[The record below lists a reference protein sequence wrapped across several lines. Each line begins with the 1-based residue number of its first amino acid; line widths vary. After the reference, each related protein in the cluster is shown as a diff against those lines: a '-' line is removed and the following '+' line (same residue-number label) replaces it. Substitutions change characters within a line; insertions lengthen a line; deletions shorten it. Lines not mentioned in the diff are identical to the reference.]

1 MSIKVASLLRPAPFG
16 LEARFSEQ
24 VDGRTWWHHVGVAA
38 FTDEGEPAIIG
49 GKGPGRGNYRL
60 VLASGYR
67 NYGGL
72 VNAGAGLADDDFAD
86 PVLGTMGRQPPRHLV
101 DKDGLL
107 VIRFNP
113 RQLAEW
119 VDDVINDALKLG
131 GSMDDRAREY
141 AQKMAPFTT
150 LTDEEMAALDAV
162 GGEQRCRLRL
172 PRAGSGSGRLGASDS
187 DVPVATR
194 DIQRPKNQEQGCPS
208 VGAVREEH
216 DAADGQDTATGNT
229 RDPRGEEV
237 AVLPWHDQAPHAGA
251 RGRPAPTFR
260 SGVVI
265 GCVHRDASCDLAAPV
280 FRPSATRWHA
290 PPGPRQ
296 GSADPSC

>member
-60 VLASGYR
+60 VLASDYR

-72 VNAGAGLADDDFAD
+72 VHAGQGLADDDFVD
-86 PVLGTMGRQPPRHLV
+86 PVLGTFGRQPPRHLV
-101 DKDGLL
+101 DSGGAL

-119 VDDVINDALKLG
+119 VDDVISDALKLG

-162 GGEQRCRLRL
+162 PGQKPCGL
-172 PRAGSGSGRLGASDS
+172 P
-187 DVPVATR
+187 
-194 DIQRPKNQEQGCPS
+194 
-208 VGAVREEH
+208 
-216 DAADGQDTATGNT
+216 
-229 RDPRGEEV
+229 
-237 AVLPWHDQAPHAGA
+237 A
-251 RGRPAPTFR
+251 RVT
-260 SGVVI
+260 
-265 GCVHRDASCDLAAPV
+265 
-280 FRPSATRWHA
+280 
-290 PPGPRQ
+290 
-296 GSADPSC
+296 

>member
-60 VLASGYR
+60 VLASDYR

-72 VNAGAGLADDDFAD
+72 VHAGQGLADDDFVD
-86 PVLGTMGRQPPRHLV
+86 PVLGTFGRQPPRHLV
-101 DKDGLL
+101 DQNGVL

-119 VDDVINDALKLG
+119 VDDVISDALKLG

-162 GGEQRCRLRL
+162 GGEQRCRLPTRATDAGPL
-172 PRAGSGSGRLGASDS
+172 LRSFMSRRRAGRMLRGAAIGRRRL
-187 DVPVATR
+187 
-194 DIQRPKNQEQGCPS
+194 RPGRC
-208 VGAVREEH
+208 
-216 DAADGQDTATGNT
+216 
-229 RDPRGEEV
+229 
-237 AVLPWHDQAPHAGA
+237 AG
-251 RGRPAPTFR
+251 
-260 SGVVI
+260 
-265 GCVHRDASCDLAAPV
+265 
-280 FRPSATRWHA
+280 
-290 PPGPRQ
+290 
-296 GSADPSC
+296 

>member
-24 VDGRTWWHHVGVAA
+24 VEGRTWWHHVGVAA

-72 VNAGAGLADDDFAD
+72 VHAGQGLADDDFAD
-86 PVLGTMGRQPPRHLV
+86 PVLGTIGRQPPRHLV
-101 DKDGLL
+101 DSGGAL

-119 VDDVINDALKLG
+119 VDGVINDALKLG
-131 GSMDDRAREY
+131 GSSGDRAREY

-162 GGEQRCRLRL
+162 GGEQPRCL
-172 PRAGSGSGRLGASDS
+172 PARA
-187 DVPVATR
+187 T
-194 DIQRPKNQEQGCPS
+194 
-208 VGAVREEH
+208 
-216 DAADGQDTATGNT
+216 AARA
-229 RDPRGEEV
+229 
-237 AVLPWHDQAPHAGA
+237 
-251 RGRPAPTFR
+251 
-260 SGVVI
+260 
-265 GCVHRDASCDLAAPV
+265 
-280 FRPSATRWHA
+280 
-290 PPGPRQ
+290 
-296 GSADPSC
+296 

>member
-60 VLASGYR
+60 VLASDYR

-72 VNAGAGLADDDFAD
+72 VHAGQGLADDDFVD
-86 PVLGTMGRQPPRHLV
+86 PVLGTFGRQPPRHLV
-101 DKDGLL
+101 DSGGVL

-113 RQLAEW
+113 RQLAGW

-150 LTDEEMAALDAV
+150 LTDEEMAALDAIPGEKPCGLPALATSDQRAR
-162 GGEQRCRLRL
+162 GGSPGRHGRPGRGRQLMTFAAAVHRPAVWAAGWAGL
-172 PRAGSGSGRLGASDS
+172 PHQCARQAR
-187 DVPVATR
+187 
-194 DIQRPKNQEQGCPS
+194 IC
-208 VGAVREEH
+208 
-216 DAADGQDTATGNT
+216 AA
-229 RDPRGEEV
+229 V
-237 AVLPWHDQAPHAGA
+237 AVLAAAAQAM
-251 RGRPAPTFR
+251 
-260 SGVVI
+260 
-265 GCVHRDASCDLAAPV
+265 
-280 FRPSATRWHA
+280 
-290 PPGPRQ
+290 
-296 GSADPSC
+296 

>member
-24 VDGRTWWHHVGVAA
+24 VDGHTWWHHVGVAA

-60 VLASGYR
+60 VLASDYR

-72 VNAGAGLADDDFAD
+72 VHAGQGLADDDFVD
-86 PVLGTMGRQPPRHLV
+86 PVLGTFGRQPPRHLV
-101 DKDGLL
+101 DSGGML

-119 VDDVINDALKLG
+119 VDDVISDALKLG

-162 GGEQRCRLRL
+162 PGQKPCGL
-172 PRAGSGSGRLGASDS
+172 PAR
-187 DVPVATR
+187 VT
-194 DIQRPKNQEQGCPS
+194 CP
-208 VGAVREEH
+208 AY
-216 DAADGQDTATGNT
+216 
-229 RDPRGEEV
+229 
-237 AVLPWHDQAPHAGA
+237 
-251 RGRPAPTFR
+251 
-260 SGVVI
+260 
-265 GCVHRDASCDLAAPV
+265 
-280 FRPSATRWHA
+280 
-290 PPGPRQ
+290 
-296 GSADPSC
+296 

>member
-101 DKDGLL
+101 DSGGLL

-131 GSMDDRAREY
+131 GPMDDRAREY

-150 LTDEEMAALDAV
+150 LTDEEMAALDGV
-162 GGEQRCRLRL
+162 GGEQPCRLRL
-172 PRAGSGSGRLGASDS
+172 P
-187 DVPVATR
+187 
-194 DIQRPKNQEQGCPS
+194 
-208 VGAVREEH
+208 
-216 DAADGQDTATGNT
+216 AD
-229 RDPRGEEV
+229 
-237 AVLPWHDQAPHAGA
+237 
-251 RGRPAPTFR
+251 PAPDR
-260 SGVVI
+260 PVVF
-265 GCVHRDASCDLAAPV
+265 GPAVPCRPGSNRRFSRNGGSTARDSLGRTD
-280 FRPSATRWHA
+280 
-290 PPGPRQ
+290 GPRL
-296 GSADPSC
+296 PR

>member
-1 MSIKVASLLRPAPFG
+1 
-16 LEARFSEQ
+16 
-24 VDGRTWWHHVGVAA
+24 VGVAA

-60 VLASGYR
+60 VLASDYR

-72 VNAGAGLADDDFAD
+72 VHAGQGLADDDFTD

-101 DKDGLL
+101 DSGGML

-162 GGEQRCRLRL
+162 GGEQPSRLRL
-172 PRAGSGSGRLGASDS
+172 PADPPAGRPVVLGVRVIVDS
-187 DVPVATR
+187 
-194 DIQRPKNQEQGCPS
+194 
-208 VGAVREEH
+208 
-216 DAADGQDTATGNT
+216 
-229 RDPRGEEV
+229 RGMC
-237 AVLPWHDQAPHAGA
+237 HAGA
-251 RGRPAPTFR
+251 ERWLLVSLCPGHGTSLGHQRGAHGSRRCSSRRGR
-260 SGVVI
+260 
-265 GCVHRDASCDLAAPV
+265 AA
-280 FRPSATRWHA
+280 RGGLGRAA
-290 PPGPRQ
+290 GPRV
-296 GSADPSC
+296 PR

>member
-60 VLASGYR
+60 VLASDYR

-72 VNAGAGLADDDFAD
+72 VHAGQGLADDDFVD
-86 PVLGTMGRQPPRHLV
+86 PVLGTFGRQPPRHLV
-101 DKDGLL
+101 DSGGAL

-119 VDDVINDALKLG
+119 VDDVISDALKLG

-150 LTDEEMAALDAV
+150 LTDEEMASLDAV
-162 GGEQRCRLRL
+162 PGEQPCGL
-172 PRAGSGSGRLGASDS
+172 PARTVSIRR
-187 DVPVATR
+187 V
-194 DIQRPKNQEQGCPS
+194 
-208 VGAVREEH
+208 
-216 DAADGQDTATGNT
+216 
-229 RDPRGEEV
+229 
-237 AVLPWHDQAPHAGA
+237 VLPGYHRP
-251 RGRPAPTFR
+251 GR
-260 SGVVI
+260 
-265 GCVHRDASCDLAAPV
+265 
-280 FRPSATRWHA
+280 
-290 PPGPRQ
+290 
-296 GSADPSC
+296 

>member
-24 VDGRTWWHHVGVAA
+24 VDSRTWWHHVGVAA

-60 VLASGYR
+60 VLASDYR

-72 VNAGAGLADDDFAD
+72 VHAGQGLADDDFGD
-86 PVLGTMGRQPPRHLV
+86 PVLGTFGRLPPRHLV
-101 DKDGLL
+101 DSGGAL

-119 VDDVINDALKLG
+119 VDDVISDALKLG

-150 LTDEEMAALDAV
+150 LTDEEMTALDAIPGEKPCGLPAV
-162 GGEQRCRLRL
+162 ATSDRGLGGWS
-172 PRAGSGSGRLGASDS
+172 PRA
-187 DVPVATR
+187 ATAAR
-194 DIQRPKNQEQGCPS
+194 AGKDARCFWAARWAGLPHQRARQPRIWG
-208 VGAVREEH
+208 GLAVS
-216 DAADGQDTATGNT
+216 AAA
-229 RDPRGEEV
+229 
-237 AVLPWHDQAPHAGA
+237 AQAM
-251 RGRPAPTFR
+251 
-260 SGVVI
+260 
-265 GCVHRDASCDLAAPV
+265 
-280 FRPSATRWHA
+280 
-290 PPGPRQ
+290 
-296 GSADPSC
+296 

>member
-24 VDGRTWWHHVGVAA
+24 VEGRTWWHHVGVAA

-101 DKDGLL
+101 DSGGLL

-131 GSMDDRAREY
+131 GPMDDRAREY

-162 GGEQRCRLRL
+162 GGGQPCHL
-172 PRAGSGSGRLGASDS
+172 PAW
-187 DVPVATR
+187 
-194 DIQRPKNQEQGCPS
+194 
-208 VGAVREEH
+208 
-216 DAADGQDTATGNT
+216 TG
-229 RDPRGEEV
+229 
-237 AVLPWHDQAPHAGA
+237 
-251 RGRPAPTFR
+251 
-260 SGVVI
+260 
-265 GCVHRDASCDLAAPV
+265 
-280 FRPSATRWHA
+280 
-290 PPGPRQ
+290 
-296 GSADPSC
+296 

>member
-60 VLASGYR
+60 VLASDYR

-72 VNAGAGLADDDFAD
+72 VHAGQGLADDDFVD
-86 PVLGTMGRQPPRHLV
+86 PVLGTFGRQPPRHLV
-101 DKDGLL
+101 DKNGVL

-150 LTDEEMAALDAV
+150 LTDEEMAALDTV
-162 GGEQRCRLRL
+162 RGEQPCGL
-172 PRAGSGSGRLGASDS
+172 PARAVSEPAGGGHRFGRGLS
-187 DVPVATR
+187 VA
-194 DIQRPKNQEQGCPS
+194 
-208 VGAVREEH
+208 
-216 DAADGQDTATGNT
+216 
-229 RDPRGEEV
+229 RGG
-237 AVLPWHDQAPHAGA
+237 DAGA
-251 RGRPAPTFR
+251 L
-260 SGVVI
+260 V
-265 GCVHRDASCDLAAPV
+265 AA
-280 FRPSATRWHA
+280 FRPGRNCDQPWL
-290 PPGPRQ
+290 
-296 GSADPSC
+296 

>member
-60 VLASGYR
+60 VLASDYR

-72 VNAGAGLADDDFAD
+72 VHAGQGLADDDFVD
-86 PVLGTMGRQPPRHLV
+86 PVLGTFGRQPPRHLV
-101 DKDGLL
+101 DKSGVL

-119 VDDVINDALKLG
+119 VDDVISDALKLG

-162 GGEQRCRLRL
+162 PGQQPCGLPARRC
-172 PRAGSGSGRLGASDS
+172 
-187 DVPVATR
+187 
-194 DIQRPKNQEQGCPS
+194 
-208 VGAVREEH
+208 
-216 DAADGQDTATGNT
+216 
-229 RDPRGEEV
+229 
-237 AVLPWHDQAPHAGA
+237 
-251 RGRPAPTFR
+251 
-260 SGVVI
+260 
-265 GCVHRDASCDLAAPV
+265 
-280 FRPSATRWHA
+280 
-290 PPGPRQ
+290 
-296 GSADPSC
+296 

>member
-24 VDGRTWWHHVGVAA
+24 VDERTWWHHVGVAA
-38 FTDEGEPAIIG
+38 FTDGGEPAIIG

-60 VLASGYR
+60 VLASDYR

-72 VNAGAGLADDDFAD
+72 VHAGQGLADDDFVD
-86 PVLGTMGRQPPRHLV
+86 PVLGTFGRQPPRHLV
-101 DKDGLL
+101 DSRGML

-119 VDDVINDALKLG
+119 VDDVISDALKLG

-162 GGEQRCRLRL
+162 PGQKPCGL
-172 PRAGSGSGRLGASDS
+172 PAR
-187 DVPVATR
+187 
-194 DIQRPKNQEQGCPS
+194 
-208 VGAVREEH
+208 
-216 DAADGQDTATGNT
+216 
-229 RDPRGEEV
+229 
-237 AVLPWHDQAPHAGA
+237 AVLA
-251 RGRPAPTFR
+251 RGDDPPDPPAR
-260 SGVVI
+260 
-265 GCVHRDASCDLAAPV
+265 HRRASTSHHVQCQSPQAAATASAAASRLAA
-280 FRPSATRWHA
+280 AGM
-290 PPGPRQ
+290 PGR
-296 GSADPSC
+296 SKSFM